1 MRTRA
6 RVMTDAK
13 STICTFWFAG
23 DYCKIKCSKFVTTF
37 TVFRCS
43 KFNIKISL
51 IKYYAQNLK
60 LRLSHP
66 FYTKISMFLYIA
78 VTQKN
83 SELVKYRPHQ
93 EIEFARVSDK
103 WYSNLALKTE
113 ANFLLSVLVVVIAD
127 VKYKCKKLLL
137 LTYFIRL
144 SFITMGVKYQKR
156 EKFSCLHLKETFILR
171 K

>member
-1 MRTRA
+1 
-6 RVMTDAK
+6 
-13 STICTFWFAG
+13 
-23 DYCKIKCSKFVTTF
+23 
-37 TVFRCS
+37 
-43 KFNIKISL
+43 
-51 IKYYAQNLK
+51 
-60 LRLSHP
+60 
-66 FYTKISMFLYIA
+66 MFLYIV

-144 SFITMGVKYQKR
+144 SFNTMDVKYQKR
-156 EKFSCLHLKETFILR
+156 ENVVVCIWKKHFTTRVNLLKAVYYLRICVIPYIKWIFVVPKNIKYSNIYEYNFLFCCWFSHRTLELWECR
-171 K
+171 

>member
-1 MRTRA
+1 
-6 RVMTDAK
+6 
-13 STICTFWFAG
+13 
-23 DYCKIKCSKFVTTF
+23 
-37 TVFRCS
+37 
-43 KFNIKISL
+43 
-51 IKYYAQNLK
+51 
-60 LRLSHP
+60 
-66 FYTKISMFLYIA
+66 MFLYIV

-144 SFITMGVKYQKR
+144 SFITMDVKYQKR
-156 EKFSCLHLKETFILR
+156 EKFRCLHLKETFYYESKLTKSCILLENLCNTQH
-171 K
+171 KMNICCTEILYDIITKQKIFQYL

>member
-23 DYCKIKCSKFVTTF
+23 NYYEMKCRKFVTTF
-37 TVFRCS
+37 TFLRWI
-43 KFNIKISL
+43 NIRINL
-51 IKYYAQNLK
+51 IKYYAQKLK
-60 LRLSHP
+60 LRLFHP
-66 FYTKISMFLYIA
+66 FYIKINMFLYIV

-113 ANFLLSVLVVVIAD
+113 ANFLLSVLIVVIAD
-127 VKYKCKKLLL
+127 VKNKCKKLFL

-144 SFITMGVKYQKR
+144 SFITMDVEYQKR
-156 EKFSCLHLKETFILR
+156 EKCSCLHLEETFILQ

>member
-1 MRTRA
+1 
-6 RVMTDAK
+6 
-13 STICTFWFAG
+13 
-23 DYCKIKCSKFVTTF
+23 
-37 TVFRCS
+37 
-43 KFNIKISL
+43 
-51 IKYYAQNLK
+51 
-60 LRLSHP
+60 
-66 FYTKISMFLYIA
+66 MFPYIVVA
-78 VTQKN
+78 QKN
-83 SELVKYRPHQ
+83 SEVVKYRPHQ

-144 SFITMGVKYQKR
+144 SFITMGMKYQKR

-171 K
+171 E